1 MGKAYTISCS
11 RDHHAEEHSRR
22 SYTPMSAEWSLRNEN
37 VVIFDCGND
46 RKHFNDFF
54 RPAIENYNAK
64 QKRKDRKKDLDYLSA
79 LEDGREGF
87 GKGEKKEKPFYHSVI
102 QIGNSETNGVTD
114 ASFDKHHWR
123 QLKAEEK
130 YKEAAEY
137 VRTHLNRDPAI
148 RDFKE
153 ILTEIGQE
161 ILENRDGRYDG
172 VLVHGLTLHCDEPA
186 GTIHLDL
193 RATFYCDGEKTG
205 VSKRVSQNKA
215 LKKLGFVT
223 TPEKT
228 NLTKF
233 EEAIKDRVAEKMKE
247 RGYEREIVGEHR
259 PHERT
264 EVFQLRK
271 DAEEAEKRLKD
282 AEAEVKEIDNQKMLI
297 DTEWDVLF
305 AAKAS
310 LAKQKTEWEA
320 DFKKT
325 KADWEEDFEKMR
337 FDWEEDFQNHIQ
349 QRVADFEARE
359 EELVRREAVLKKKEK
374 SLDVERRTFTKE
386 QQAYEEL
393 LDDKYDEIKNEYKI
407 MLFKLNPKL
416 FGARD
421 RYIGKS
427 KTIQDFRDEFVSEAI
442 TYIEDLQKE
451 FDRVKAERQKVLEE
465 QKKVEKIRAEYEAK
479 ESELSKRVAE
489 MAEDLFNQ
497 RMKIENE
504 RKGLQH
510 KDYFDIK

>member
-1 MGKAYTISCS
+1 M
-11 RDHHAEEHSRR
+11 
-22 SYTPMSAEWSLRNEN
+22 
-37 VVIFDCGND
+37 IFDIFVFYTL
-46 RKHFNDFF
+46 FNQFNCRVIDDSLNIFIRINRSLLF
-54 RPAIENYNAK
+54 PLICLLEM
-64 QKRKDRKKDLDYLSA
+64 A
-79 LEDGREGF
+79 LQ
-87 GKGEKKEKPFYHSVI
+87 VI
-102 QIGNSETNGVTD
+102 IIFVGNSPFHIV
-114 ASFDKHHWR
+114 SS
-123 QLKAEEK
+123 
-130 YKEAAEY
+130 
-137 VRTHLNRDPAI
+137 
-148 RDFKE
+148 
-153 ILTEIGQE
+153 
-161 ILENRDGRYDG
+161 
-172 VLVHGLTLHCDEPA
+172 GLT
-186 GTIHLDL
+186 GTQWGICIGFS
-193 RATFYCDGEKTG
+193 AITFV
-205 VSKRVSQNKA
+205 VSII
-215 LKKLGFVT
+215 
-223 TPEKT
+223 
-228 NLTKF
+228 TKF
-233 EEAIKDRVAEKMKE
+233 IPVDR
-247 RGYEREIVGEHR
+247 
-259 PHERT
+259 
-264 EVFQLRK
+264 L
-271 DAEEAEKRLKD
+271 
-282 AEAEVKEIDNQKMLI
+282 IDNYL
-297 DTEWDVLF
+297 D
-305 AAKAS
+305 
-310 LAKQKTEWEA
+310 
-320 DFKKT
+320 KK
-325 KADWEEDFEKMR
+325 
-337 FDWEEDFQNHIQ
+337 
-349 QRVADFEARE
+349 ARE